1 MTEVWKRAY
10 LDVRAKIEASE
21 RDARWEFD
29 RRRLFERTDYAGG
42 ICQDI
47 HDVVQVQMCEDN
59 TYVHTVYICI
69 YVHTYV
75 RICTSVQF
83 LLYAC
88 TYVHTFVCICDTRS
102 D

>member
-69 YVHTYV
+69 YVRTYV
-75 RICTSVQF
+75 RTYMHKCSVPIICM
-83 LLYAC
+83 YIR
-88 TYVHTFVCICDTRS
+88 TYVCMYM
-102 D
+102 